1 MSARSKILDSLIVKL
16 KEINGT
22 GNYSINLFNN
32 VTKSN
37 VFWDEVNDFPYVCA
51 IAGFENR
58 EYLPGG
64 FKWGYLTITLRVYVR
79 GETPVEQL
87 EDVLVDIEK
96 CIDANR
102 ELAYDTGKET
112 TEIDIV
118 SIVTDEGL
126 LKPFG
131 VGEVTLQ
138 VRYQVL

>member
-1 MSARSKILDSLIVKL
+1 MSARSKILDALIVKL

-22 GNYSINLFNN
+22 GVYTSNLWNN
-32 VTKSN
+32 VTKNN
-37 VFWDEVNDFPYVCA
+37 VFWDEINDFPYICA
-51 IAGFENR
+51 IAGYESR
-58 EYLPGG
+58 EYLPAG
-64 FKWGYLTITLRVYVR
+64 FKWGYLTITLRLYVY

-87 EDVLVDIEK
+87 EEVLVDVEA

-102 ELAYDTGKET
+102 MLTYDTGKTT

-126 LKPFG
+126 LKPHG